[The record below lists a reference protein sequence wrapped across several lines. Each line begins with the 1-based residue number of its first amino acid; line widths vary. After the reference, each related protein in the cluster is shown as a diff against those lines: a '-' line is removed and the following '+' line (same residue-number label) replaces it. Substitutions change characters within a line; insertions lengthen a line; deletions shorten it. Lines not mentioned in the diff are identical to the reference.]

1 MFGNFITHH
10 HKIALGKHGSDKKS
24 PCFPMTARKK
34 LDSKPKPA
42 PNPFDQ
48 RCPSSAS
55 GNMSLSLSS
64 LALGSKRW
72 RWIESIDPYRR
83 HKQIMASFEEKSEAL
98 KAKTY
103 VDILKENHRFL
114 RTEEDD
120 DGSWDACFAKRYY
133 DRLFKEYVICSLK
146 GYKRGEVGFR
156 WRTKAEVIS
165 GRGQFSCGNRT
176 CSDEDN
182 LRSYEVN
189 FEYEENGIGKQALVK
204 VRLCI
209 SCAFRLNYKHLKKE
223 RRKEKKAKRRKLEV
237 IKIESDESDGEDS
250 IIVDSE
256 DLEHLAELAKP
267 EPTLRK
273 GSDGEFDDLLL

>member
-1 MFGNFITHH
+1 
-10 HKIALGKHGSDKKS
+10 
-24 PCFPMTARKK
+24 MTARKK
-34 LDSKPKPA
+34 LDRKPKPA

-48 RCPSSAS
+48 RCPSSGS
-55 GNMSLSLSS
+55 GNMPLSS
-64 LALGSKRW
+64 LDPLGSRRW

-83 HKQIMASFEEKSEAL
+83 HKQIMASFEEKSEEAL
-98 KAKTY
+98 EAKTY

-176 CSDEDN
+176 CIDEEN

-209 SCAFRLNYKHLKKE
+209 SCAFRLNYKHLKE
-223 RRKEKKAKRRKLEV
+223 DRRKEKKAKRRKLEV
-237 IKIESDESDGEDS
+237 IKIESDESDGEDT

-267 EPTLRK
+267 EPKLKKDSDGEFDLRR